1 MYLNTIIKNWPAE
14 QRYHTCWT
22 RAIRAAKKALERD
35 DISAKTEVTEG
46 EMRLII
52 RAVPAGAEGVLKA
65 RDFLGHHKGFPV
77 NEWIRFCEREK
88 KKTVHGLRREYQAD
102 MDKLDEIL
110 PEFQRW
116 MEDMQKQIND
126 INQRLNQIAP

>member
-1 MYLNTIIKNWPAE
+1 MYLNTIIKHWPAE
-14 QRYHTCWT
+14 QRYHTRWT

-35 DISAKTEVTEG
+35 DISAKTEVTEE

-52 RAVPAGAEGVLKA
+52 RAVPDGAEGAEKA
-65 RDFLGHHKGFPV
+65 RVFLGPHEGFPAS
-77 NEWIRFCEREK
+77 EWVRFCKREK
-88 KKTVHGLRREYQAD
+88 EKTVHSLRKEYQAD

>member
-1 MYLNTIIKNWPAE
+1 MYLNTIIKHWPAE
-14 QRYHTCWT
+14 QRYHTRWT

-35 DISAKTEVTEG
+35 DISAKTEVTEE

-65 RDFLGHHKGFPV
+65 RDFLGHCEGFPAS
-77 NEWIRFCEREK
+77 EWIRFCEKEAK
-88 KKTVHGLRREYQAD
+88 PVHSLRKEYQAD

-110 PEFQRW
+110 PEFQRC

-126 INQRLNQIAP
+126 INKRLSQIAP

>member
-1 MYLNTIIKNWPAE
+1 MYLNTIIKHWPAE
-14 QRYHTCWT
+14 QRYHTRWT

-35 DISAKTEVTEG
+35 DISSKTEVTEE
-46 EMRLII
+46 EMRLIV
-52 RAVPAGAEGVLKA
+52 RAVPAGAEGVAKA
-65 RDFLGHHKGFPV
+65 RDFLGHYEGFPA
-77 NEWIRFCEREK
+77 NEWIRFCEKEEK
-88 KKTVHGLRREYQAD
+88 ADHELRKEYQKD
-102 MDKLDEIL
+102 MNKLDEIL

>member
-1 MYLNTIIKNWPAE
+1 MHLNTIIKHWPAE
-14 QRYHTCWT
+14 QRYHTRWT

-35 DISAKTEVTEG
+35 DIGSKTEVTEE

-65 RDFLGHHKGFPV
+65 RDFLGHHEGFPT
-77 NEWIRFCEREK
+77 NEWIRFCEKEAK
-88 KKTVHGLRREYQAD
+88 PIHSLRKEYQAD

-116 MEDMQKQIND
+116 VEDIQKQIND

>member
-1 MYLNTIIKNWPAE
+1 MYLNTIIKDWPAE
-14 QRYHTCWT
+14 QRYHTRWT

-35 DISAKTEVTEG
+35 DISSKTEVTEE

-52 RAVPAGAEGVLKA
+52 RAVPSGAEGAAKA
-65 RDFLGHHKGFPV
+65 RDFLGHHEGFPV
-77 NEWIRFCEREK
+77 NEWIRFCETEEK
-88 KKTVHGLRREYQAD
+88 AVHRLRKEYQTD
-102 MDKLDEIL
+102 MNKLDEIL

>member
-1 MYLNTIIKNWPAE
+1 MYLNTIIKHWPAE
-14 QRYHTCWT
+14 QRYHTRWT

-35 DISAKTEVTEG
+35 DISAKTEVTEE

-52 RAVPAGAEGVLKA
+52 RAVPDGAEGVFKA
-65 RDFLGHHKGFPV
+65 RDFLGHHAGFPTG
-77 NEWIRFCEREK
+77 EWVRFCEKAKEE
-88 KKTVHGLRREYQAD
+88 TLRHLRKEYQAD
-102 MDKLDEIL
+102 MNKLDEIL

>member
-14 QRYHTCWT
+14 QQYHTRWT
-22 RAIRAAKKALERD
+22 RAIRAAKKALGRD
-35 DISAKTEVTEG
+35 DIGSKTEVTEE

-65 RDFLGHHKGFPV
+65 RDFLGHHEGFPA
-77 NEWIRFCEREK
+77 NEWILFCEREE
-88 KKTVHGLRREYQAD
+88 KTLRNLRKEYQAD
-102 MDKLDEIL
+102 MTKLDEIL